1 MMLNKKVAGLWIDGR
16 KAIVVSNHNAET
28 ISDFEVKSN
37 LKVEVQVG
45 NSNEHT
51 GNNAEKTNRVK
62 FYKEIE
68 KEITNSTE
76 LYITGPGTSQEE
88 LRNYLLETP
97 QYKNLKITLGT
108 DSQLNDAEVL
118 NEVKSHYGV

>member
-1 MMLNKKVAGLWIDGR
+1 MLNKKVAGLWIDGR

-28 ISDFEVKSN
+28 ISDFEVKAN

>member
-1 MMLNKKVAGLWIDGR
+1 MLNKKVAGLWIDGR

-28 ISDFEVKSN
+28 ISDFEVRAN

-68 KEITNSTE
+68 TEITNSTE